1 MNEVERSSPQAEQMA
16 HESMVRNL
24 AAQAEA
30 IWPEEVRIIT
40 RGPAPARILD
50 VGCGTGEISERLLE
64 LFPEASLLGIDLE
77 LSHLDRARRRNARFG
92 ARAQF
97 EQGDALQ
104 LSAAD
109 GSFDLVVC
117 RHLVQAVPDP
127 ARVVRE
133 LTRAA
138 RPGGRLHVLAEDYGM
153 LWAHPLPPGAER
165 LWLDIVPRYGAAVG
179 CDVHVG
185 RKMLALMVDAGLAD
199 VHADYVVVDT
209 LRVPRDTFARIWE
222 AWRDGYTEALA
233 RHSGTPRAEVAR
245 LWDAHIAAARD
256 ERGYALWQ
264 VPIWTARKP

>member
-1 MNEVERSSPQAEQMA
+1 MNEVQRSSPQAEQMA

-24 AAQAEA
+24 ASQAEA
-30 IWPEEVRIIT
+30 IWPEEVHIIT
-40 RGPAPARILD
+40 CGSAPARILD

-64 LFPEASLLGIDLE
+64 LFPDASLIGIDLE
-77 LSHLDRARRRNARFG
+77 VKHLERARQRSARFG
-92 ARAQF
+92 GRAQF
-97 EQGDALQ
+97 EKGDALQ
-104 LSAAD
+104 LPVPDA
-109 GSFDLVVC
+109 SFDLVVC

-133 LTRAA
+133 LARAA
-138 RPGGRLHVLAEDYGM
+138 RRQGRLHVLAEDYGM

-165 LWLDIVPRYGAAVG
+165 FWLDIVPRYGAAVG

-185 RKMLALMVDAGLAD
+185 RKMLALMVAAGLVD

-209 LRVPRDTFARIWE
+209 ERVPRDTFARIWE
-222 AWRDGYTEALA
+222 AWRDGYTDVLA
-233 RHSGTPRAEVAR
+233 EHSSTPREEVAR
-245 LWDAHIAAARD
+245 LWDAHIAAVRD